1 MKLVELNQISQES
14 VNTLT
19 ASFDRLPYTNHKDGK
34 YRLRRY
40 SAVEMRTTFWNAKRE
55 IELMSLGRTDF
66 TQSEEWNA
74 HQGGM
79 TRSFE
84 PIEDEVLQSKGMKDM
99 CALFKDAYELIDG
112 QEIEIHQ
119 LRVRTLEGEPWTQ
132 VAPEGVHQDG
142 YHYIAMIGINRH
154 NIEGGE
160 LMAYVSKD
168 SDPFLKYALED
179 GQMLILNDK
188 ELWHNATPIKRNTAT
203 VGYGDW
209 FVLCAKKVKR

>member
-99 CALFKDAYELIDG
+99 CALFKDA
-112 QEIEIHQ
+112 
-119 LRVRTLEGEPWTQ
+119 
-132 VAPEGVHQDG
+132 
-142 YHYIAMIGINRH
+142 
-154 NIEGGE
+154 
-160 LMAYVSKD
+160 
-168 SDPFLKYALED
+168 
-179 GQMLILNDK
+179 
-188 ELWHNATPIKRNTAT
+188 
-203 VGYGDW
+203 
-209 FVLCAKKVKR
+209 